1 MRRSQR
7 TAHAY
12 VWPALALIMAAT
24 VILAII
30 AREHAASNQAAHA
43 PAQETR

>member
-7 TAHAY
+7 TVHAY

-24 VILAII
+24 VILALI
-30 AREHAASNQAAHA
+30 AREHPAPGEAAHA
-43 PAQETR
+43 TQETR